1 MDDLICWSCGWQ
13 GIDVTIVDGA
23 QICVVCLVDIEV
35 DRDNILDELIEF
47 WWRRLKCLRITK
59 HARRN

>member
-47 WWRRLKCLRITK
+47 WWRRLN
-59 HARRN
+59 A